1 MYSLSAGERVVG
13 AARVGLAV
21 GERDNSFRTHRWQ
34 KAPSH
39 FGLTS
44 ALPILPLYGGGR
56 CICASSQSRIPYRTL
71 TLVHLQSGNTHAT
84 PPDQSHS
91 RFPHTGERRGAQG
104 SQRDKTSLA
113 QRPLQF

>member
-34 KAPSH
+34 KALSH

-44 ALPILPLYGGGR
+44 ALPILPLNGGG
-56 CICASSQSRIPYRTL
+56 A
-71 TLVHLQSGNTHAT
+71 VHLCQFSVPHPLSNLDSGSSTEREHSCNPTRPESFQISTH
-84 PPDQSHS
+84 
-91 RFPHTGERRGAQG
+91 RGAQRSSG
-104 SQRDKTSLA
+104 EPEGQN
-113 QRPLQF
+113 